1 MWFIT
6 RQTKRSPSH
15 VETRVRFQTT
25 FVVSIKILIMW
36 IGVFLNNNNNNA
48 HIFGDINCSVFSPH
62 LQTDGLQQ
70 ENVPQFGCLWATW
83 LTFKWRKP
91 LLLEREN
98 PTDCRRASN
107 KGNRGCSGGLWKGT
121 QCRYWRR
128 SGLLSP
134 TSTAKMNKLGPV
146 RSLSNFLNRCPHCAV
161 TECDMIS
168 RSKMTEWVLTA
179 DEHSLLSFFFL
190 PTPLEFM
197 TTDSLIWLEWRR
209 DGNEPVFVR
218 VSHEWRMFYESKRSL
233 SLFPG
238 AA

>member
-1 MWFIT
+1 M
-6 RQTKRSPSH
+6 
-15 VETRVRFQTT
+15 
-25 FVVSIKILIMW
+25 LLW
-36 IGVFLNNNNNNA
+36 IAVFLNNNNP

-146 RSLSNFLNRCPHCAV
+146 RSLSNFLNRCPHYAV

-179 DEHSLLSFFFL
+179 DEHSLLRFFFSPSGIYDDRFPHL
-190 PTPLEFM
+190 AGVKTWWERTGVCKNVNGECFM
-197 TTDSLIWLEWRR
+197 SQNAHCLFSPGLHKRYNLSAPEDLKKLQR
-209 DGNEPVFVR
+209 NLFR
-218 VSHEWRMFYESKRSL
+218 VCRAFCPEL
-233 SLFPG
+233 
-238 AA
+238 